1 VTRSAASKV
10 RRAPAIGGPNVEN
23 PADRQDNLN
32 FGKNGKDVMGLLDNK
47 VVLVTGGGRGIGRDV
62 AILSARQG
70 AKVVV
75 NDLGGGIHGEGSDK
89 TPAQEVVDTIRS
101 EGGHAVANFDSV
113 TDLAAVARMAQ
124 QAMDAFGGLHIVQN
138 PAGFLRDRMLH
149 NMTEEEWDGTI
160 QVHLR
165 GHFNVV
171 RATIGHFRSQQEGAY
186 VLWSSTSG
194 LIGNVGQTN
203 YGAAKMGVAGLS
215 RIVALEGERNNVRS
229 NCIAPGA
236 ATRLTD
242 SVPRT
247 DPEAIARR
255 ERQRQIQSPE
265 RPAQLA
271 VALSAP
277 ASASVSGQ
285 VFAAVG
291 YDLAIF
297 QQPRPIETYRHD
309 GGWDADL
316 IIEEF
321 LPRIQKHLTPLS
333 ETAIAPPQGKLTLV
347 P

>member
-1 VTRSAASKV
+1 
-10 RRAPAIGGPNVEN
+10 
-23 PADRQDNLN
+23 
-32 FGKNGKDVMGLLDNK
+32 MGLLDNK
-47 VVLVTGGGRGIGRDV
+47 VVLVAGGGRGIGREV

-75 NDLGGGIHGEGSDK
+75 NDLGGGIHGEGADK
-89 TPAQEVVDTIRS
+89 SPAQEVVDTIRS
-101 EGGHAVANFDSV
+101 EGGQAVANFDSV
-113 TDLAAVARMAQ
+113 ADLAAMGRMAQ
-124 QAMDAFGGLHIVQN
+124 QAMDSFGGLHIVQN
-138 PAGFLRDRMLH
+138 PAGFLRDRMIH
-149 NMTEEEWDGTI
+149 NMAEDEWDAI
-160 QVHLR
+160 IEVHLR

-194 LIGNVGQTN
+194 LIGNVGQAN

-215 RIVALEGERNNVRS
+215 RIVALEGARNNVRS

-242 SVPRT
+242 SVPRG
-247 DPEAIARR
+247 DPEAVARR
-255 ERQRQIQSPE
+255 EAARAIQSPD

-277 ASASVSGQ
+277 ASAAVSGQ
-285 VFAAVG
+285 VFTAAG
-291 YDLAIF
+291 YDLAIL
-297 QQPRPIETYRHD
+297 QQPRPIETFRHE

-316 IIEEF
+316 IVEAF
-321 LPRIQKHLTPLS
+321 LPRIEKHLTPLS
-333 ETAIAPPQGKLTLV
+333 ETAIAAPQGKLTIV